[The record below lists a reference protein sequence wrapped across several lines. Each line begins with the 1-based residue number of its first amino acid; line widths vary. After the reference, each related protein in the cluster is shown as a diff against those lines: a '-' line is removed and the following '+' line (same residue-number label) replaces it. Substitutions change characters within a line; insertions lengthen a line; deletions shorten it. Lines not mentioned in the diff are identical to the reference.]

1 VTAALPAHVD
11 VAIVGG
17 GMVGASLALAL
28 GELSCRVALIEAV
41 EPDSAGQPSFDARTT
56 ALANGT
62 RRIYETLGVWQEL
75 EALATPIRRIH
86 VSERGAFGQVRLD
99 AREQGLESLGFV
111 VENRELG
118 RALWRRLVALP
129 RLTRLAPAR
138 VLDVQLDARAAY
150 LTVGDGT
157 GTHALEAA
165 LVVAAD
171 GADSLIR
178 KRSGVGA
185 ERRDYQQTAIVTTV
199 APERFH
205 DYVAYERFTAD
216 GPVALLPFSDGRC
229 VVVLAVASEAAQA
242 VLALDDAGFLALLQA
257 RFGQRLG
264 RFNKVGARHAYPL
277 ALTQAERQHAPRTAI
292 IGNAAQGLHPIAG
305 QGFNLGLRDAATLA
319 EVIADALAADAGADL
334 GDAALLERYSHWR
347 ARDRRA
353 LVGFTDGLVRLFASP
368 RAPLRLARRA
378 GLAAFDLLPPAH
390 AALSRLST
398 GFAGRIPRLARGL
411 PLRGAG
417 P

>member
-1 VTAALPAHVD
+1 VTGAPPDRVD

-28 GELSCRVALIEAV
+28 GDLPCHVALIEAV
-41 EPDSAGQPSFDARTT
+41 AADSAAQPSFDLRTT
-56 ALANGT
+56 ALANGS
-62 RRIYETLGVWQEL
+62 RRVYETLGVWQEL
-75 EALATPIRRIH
+75 ESAATPIRRIH
-86 VSERGAFGQVRLD
+86 VSEQGAFGQVRLD
-99 AREQGLESLGFV
+99 AREQGLDSLGFV

-118 RALWRRLVALP
+118 RALWRRLEQLP
-129 RLTRLAPAR
+129 RLVRLAPAR
-138 VLDVQLDARAAY
+138 VLDAEIDARAAV
-150 LTVGDGT
+150 LTVSDAR
-157 GTHALEAA
+157 GTHRIEAA
-165 LVVAAD
+165 LLVAAD

-178 KRSGVGA
+178 QRSGVAA
-185 ERRDYQQTAIVTTV
+185 ERRDYRQTAIVTTV
-199 APERFH
+199 VPERFH
-205 DYVAYERFTAD
+205 DYVAYERFSD
-216 GPVALLPFSDGRC
+216 QGPVALLPFAERRC
-229 VVVLAVASEAAQA
+229 VVVLAVASDSAPH
-242 VLALDDAGFLALLQA
+242 VLALDDDGFLALLQA

-264 RFNKVGARHAYPL
+264 RFLKVGTRHAYPL

-319 EVIADALAADAGADL
+319 EVIADALSDDPRSDL
-334 GDAALLERYSHWR
+334 GAQALLERYSAWR

-368 RAPLRLARRA
+368 LAPLRLARRV

-411 PLRGAG
+411 PLRGG
-417 P
+417 SP

>member
-1 VTAALPAHVD
+1 MC
-11 VAIVGG
+11 I
-17 GMVGASLALAL
+17 
-28 GELSCRVALIEAV
+28 R
-41 EPDSAGQPSFDARTT
+41 DS
-56 ALANGT
+56 
-62 RRIYETLGVWQEL
+62 YETLGVWQEL
-75 EALATPIRRIH
+75 ESAATPIRRIH
-86 VSERGAFGQVRLD
+86 VSEQGAFGQVRLD

-118 RALWRRLVALP
+118 RALWRRLQQLP
-129 RLTRLAPAR
+129 RLARLAPAR
-138 VLDVQLDARAAY
+138 VLDAEIDARAAA
-150 LTVGDGT
+150 LTVSDAS
-157 GTHALEAA
+157 GTHRMEAG
-165 LVVAAD
+165 LLVAAD

-178 KRSGVGA
+178 KRSGVAA
-185 ERRDYQQTAIVTTV
+185 ERRDYRQTAIVTTV
-199 APERFH
+199 EPERFH
-205 DYVAYERFTAD
+205 EYVAYERFTAD
-216 GPVALLPFSDGRC
+216 GPVALLPFADRRC
-229 VVVLAVASEAAQA
+229 VVVLAVASEAGQD
-242 VLALDDAGFLALLQA
+242 VLELNDEGFLALLQA

-264 RFNKVGARHAYPL
+264 RFLKVGARHAYPL

-319 EVIADALAADAGADL
+319 EVIADARSDDPKSDL
-334 GDAALLERYSHWR
+334 GAEALLERYSAWR

-368 RAPLRLARRA
+368 LAPLRLARHV

-398 GFAGRIPRLARGL
+398 GFAGRIPRLARGV
-411 PLRGAG
+411 PLKGGA

>member
-1 VTAALPAHVD
+1 VTGAVPDRVD

-28 GELSCRVALIEAV
+28 GNLPCRVALIEAV
-41 EPDSAGQPSFDARTT
+41 AADSAAQPSFDARTT
-56 ALANGT
+56 ALANGS
-62 RRIYETLGVWQEL
+62 RRVYETLGVWRDL
-75 EALATPIRRIH
+75 EPVATPIRRIH
-86 VSERGAFGQVRLD
+86 VSEQGAFGQVRLD

-111 VENRELG
+111 IENRELG
-118 RALWRRLVALP
+118 RALWRRLESLP
-129 RLTRLAPAR
+129 RLLRLAPAR
-138 VLDVQLDARAAY
+138 VLDAEIDARAAA
-150 LTVGDGT
+150 LTVSDAS
-157 GTHALEAA
+157 GTHIIEAA
-165 LVVAAD
+165 LLVAAD

-178 KRSGVGA
+178 KRSGVAA
-185 ERRDYQQTAIVTTV
+185 ERRDYRQTAIVTTV
-199 APERFH
+199 LPERFH
-205 DYVAYERFTAD
+205 DHVAYERFTAD
-216 GPVALLPFSDGRC
+216 GPVALLPFADRRC
-229 VVVLAVASEAAQA
+229 VVVLAVASDGPD
-242 VLALDDAGFLALLQA
+242 VLGLSDDGFLALLQA

-264 RFNKVGARHAYPL
+264 RFLKVGARHAYPL

-319 EVIADALAADAGADL
+319 EVIADALGDEPESDL
-334 GDAALLERYSHWR
+334 GAEVLLERYSAWR

-368 RAPLRLARRA
+368 RAPLRLARRL

-390 AALSRLST
+390 AALARLST

-411 PLRGAG
+411 PLRGSG
-417 P
+417 Q